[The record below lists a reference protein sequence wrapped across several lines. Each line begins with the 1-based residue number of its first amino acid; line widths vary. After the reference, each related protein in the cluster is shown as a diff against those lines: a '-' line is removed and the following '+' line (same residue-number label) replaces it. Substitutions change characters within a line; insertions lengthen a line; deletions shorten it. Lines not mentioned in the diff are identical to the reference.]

1 MAKAEAPRPDP
12 GALRRQV
19 LEDLRTMRVPV
30 HSDQLDDMLARAER
44 EHLTQLDFLA
54 LLVGEQA
61 ALRRQR
67 STERR
72 IREAHF
78 AEHKSLETFD
88 WKFNQRTIK
97 KAEIEEL
104 ATCEFIR
111 RQDNLV
117 WVGQSGVGKS
127 HLIQGIGMRAC
138 ALGYRVRYTTSAVLI
153 TELNASL
160 ADQSFPQV
168 IRHYARS
175 PEWLIIDE
183 FGFDKIE
190 REECSRATNLL
201 YKVIDARAGRSTA
214 IVTNVDFDKWADYL
228 GDPPLAMAFL
238 DRVVDGAIIHRFKGR
253 SYRAARSK
261 RSRMNESTSKDK
273 DASDPDNDS

>member
-1 MAKAEAPRPDP
+1 MMPKAKAEARRSDP
-12 GALRRQV
+12 GAVRQQV

-30 HSDQLDDMLARAER
+30 HADQLDEMLARAQR

-54 LLVGEQA
+54 RLLGEQA
-61 ALRRQR
+61 AQRRQR

-78 AEHKSLETFD
+78 AERKSLETFD

-97 KAEIEEL
+97 QAEIEEL
-104 ATCEFIR
+104 ATCEFLR

-138 ALGYRVRYTTSAVLI
+138 ALGYRVRYTTSANLI
-153 TELNASL
+153 MELNASL
-160 ADQSFPQV
+160 ADRSFPQA
-168 IRHYARS
+168 IRRYAHR

-183 FGFDKIE
+183 FGLDKIE

-214 IVTNVDFDKWADYL
+214 IVTNVDFEKWADYL

-238 DRVVDGAIIHRFKGR
+238 DRVVDGAIIHRLKGT

-261 RSRMNESTSKDK
+261 RRGKTSTRD
-273 DASDPDNDS
+273 DDET

>member
-1 MAKAEAPRPDP
+1 MPKAKAEPRRDP
-12 GALRRQV
+12 GALRHQV

-30 HSDQLDDMLARAER
+30 LADQLDDMLARAER

-54 LLVGEQA
+54 LLIGEQA
-61 ALRRQR
+61 AQRRQR

-72 IREAHF
+72 IREAQF
-78 AEHKSLETFD
+78 AERKALESFD

-111 RQDNLV
+111 RHDNLV

-138 ALGYRVRYTTSAVLI
+138 ALGYRVRYTTSADLI
-153 TELNASL
+153 LSLNASL
-160 ADQSFPQV
+160 ADQSLPQA
-168 IRHYARS
+168 IRRYAQR
-175 PEWLIIDE
+175 PDLLIVDE

-201 YKVIDARAGRSTA
+201 YKVIDARAGLSTA
-214 IVTNVDFDKWADYL
+214 IVTNVEFDKWADYL

-238 DRVVDGAIIHRFKGR
+238 DRIVDGAIIHRLKGK
-253 SYRAARSK
+253 SYRAARS
-261 RSRMNESTSKDK
+261 RRTSKNEP
-273 DASDPDNDS
+273 SSE